1 MSAARSG
8 LPAGTIVRG
17 QRDEPDP
24 GATSSSGRPMRADAQ
39 RNFDAIVSA
48 ARTMF
53 AREGGQV
60 SLDAVA
66 KEAGVGAGTLYRHF
80 PQRIDLVEA
89 VYQEDV
95 DGLTEAADRVEREL
109 GPWPAMEEW
118 LEAFVRYATTKR
130 SLLNELHE
138 AFEKNPALRSV
149 CREKIETSVSRV
161 LQRAQAA
168 GVARNDLSGPD
179 LMQLLSSMCMSATLT
194 TDQCDRLMVMIKDG
208 LRQPV

>member
-1 MSAARSG
+1 MEPAVMAGSA
-8 LPAGTIVRG
+8 
-17 QRDEPDP
+17 
-24 GATSSSGRPMRADAQ
+24 RPMRADAQ
-39 RNFDAIVSA
+39 RNYDAIVHA

-95 DGLTEAADRVEREL
+95 GALIDAADRVEREL
-109 GPWPAMEEW
+109 EPWPAMEEW

-161 LQRAQAA
+161 LERAQAA
-168 GVARNDLSGPD
+168 GVARTDLNGPD
-179 LMQLLSSMCMSATLT
+179 LMQLLSSMCMSPTLT
-194 TDQCDRLMVMIKDG
+194 SEQCDRLLVMIKDG
-208 LRQPV
+208 LRLPA